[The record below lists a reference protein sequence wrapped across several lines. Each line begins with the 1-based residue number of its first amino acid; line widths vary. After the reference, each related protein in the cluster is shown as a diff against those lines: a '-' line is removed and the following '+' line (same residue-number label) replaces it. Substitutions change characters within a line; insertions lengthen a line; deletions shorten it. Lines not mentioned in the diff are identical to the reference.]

1 MQKIPAISIT
11 LTGQHLIEAS
21 AGTGKTWTLT
31 GIVLRLLIEA
41 KRPPEQIICTTFT
54 RDATAEM
61 RERILARL
69 HDFYQLLLWLEKIGQ
84 NNVTH
89 SWLYTDETDEKKQAK
104 FAEKRELQLTKL
116 AKNAGYQE
124 IFSDP
129 INLYLINYLFDNY
142 QDYPLS
148 MAIRRTQ
155 LLQISMD
162 KLFVGT
168 LDSLAQKWL
177 NEYSAE
183 TGYQQGMAISNIE
196 DEMITDIIHDEIRQY
211 HARLYHQKPI
221 LYQLLQQSNKLTD
234 IDNHK
239 KSVQKAMQ
247 FISAPVDEV
256 KIENFDLLTYQKL
269 IDEIIL
275 QKNEVEEFFIET
287 GGYFNSIKGQLKNN
301 AHYWWKSIDI
311 LENLGLSA
319 YSTLQKDNIGK
330 KLIEAIPK
338 TDNIGSQFYAKEKDK
353 NYIFNELSVI
363 KKFKKFIELSEKLKD
378 YTEQVINQLNFD
390 IIQAVRQRL
399 PQQLEEN
406 NQTTFSL
413 QMVRLNQALTGRQGQ
428 TLARYIRHHYPIALI
443 DESQDINGEQAKMLS
458 SIYLNKNKD
467 SSEKNGFL
475 LLVGDPKQAIYGFRG
490 GDVANYNM
498 MKINFKNPLSL
509 TVNRRSNARLINGL
523 NQWFGANET
532 NGENDFA
539 KLGEGIYYQHIQA
552 HNKNSKL
559 SWHSQKE
566 DNLYLGKTGV
576 GVLHIPVEDKNSD
589 DDFDKYQIVA
599 KHIQAILQ
607 PNETL
612 DGKAITASDIVVLA
626 RKNQPL
632 QKTQWALEKLAIPTV
647 KKAEISIFSSQM
659 ATDLLA
665 ILQAIENPFY
675 TGFVNRALTT
685 HWYGL
690 NLQEVKNLAS
700 RDNFQNENEFSYYDF
715 QRHLQMAQQQWEDW
729 GVMSAIQLL
738 LKENPFAQN
747 KQSVW
752 EHLAE
757 YSLAE
762 RYLLD
767 LRQLL
772 DLLAQHSRG
781 KGAMEILDWFSTQ
794 VSKQP
799 KDEDYLQHAIPT
811 EAGVQLMTIHK
822 SKGLEFPIV
831 YVLGMD
837 NTVKKNETTPYIFPY
852 LRSNERRLSVV
863 KDDKNKDYQL
873 LVNNESL
880 EEEKR
885 IYYVALTRASEQVFV
900 VVQDHAKNATLDYR
914 PSILWLE
921 CDNKEKKYNLPNRLQ
936 NKVDWITS
944 EQILQVV
951 EGLEQQP
958 IKQPQQAE
966 KKEDSRGLIGY
977 KNYDE
982 VIEQKYFKGWRKTS
996 FTALSYQLDKHSED
1010 MAIAEPD
1017 YMFDEEAFANNILME
1032 KIETDD
1038 IRFNFVGGAVAGT
1051 FLHKIL
1057 EKINFDNPQHW
1068 SEKIDKGI
1076 REYGL
1081 PVSYASSRY
1090 QGLPT
1095 DDNLNDN
1102 PQHQALKNWLS
1113 DILQSPLQ
1121 SSKVK
1126 LSELPANQRKAE
1138 LGFDLGLGDDFKIE
1152 KINEVFAKYLDIEG
1166 ADKDKLLRLSE
1177 NRSPHYYRYLR
1188 GEIDLVYQH
1197 GGKYYVVDYKSNYLG
1212 DNLNNY
1218 NQIGLRKAMSHAGY
1232 WLQAVIYQVAL
1243 HRLLKL
1249 RVADYQ
1255 GNEKQYLGAVEYV
1268 FLRGCLADDSEYG
1281 KISWD
1286 IPIELVK
1293 EMDRVFGLD

>member
-1 MQKIPAISIT
+1 MQKIPATSIA

-69 HDFYQLLLWLEKIGQ
+69 HDFYQLLLWLEKISQ
-84 NNVTH
+84 DNATH
-89 SWLYTDETDEKKQAK
+89 AWLYSDETDEKKQAK
-104 FAEKRELQLTKL
+104 FSKKREQQLTKL
-116 AKNAGYQE
+116 AENMGYQE
-124 IFSDP
+124 TFSDP
-129 INLYLINYLFDNY
+129 INLYLINYLLDNY

-177 NEYSAE
+177 SEYSAE
-183 TGYQQGMAISNIE
+183 TGYQQGMAISDIE

-211 HARLYHQKPI
+211 HARLYHQQPI

-256 KIENFDLLTYQKL
+256 QGFDFTAYHRLIQQLITQDISDVQPYFDEAYRKKQGMRGGTILFKSLPLLEVIFQAITEHQEFYFLHLDENC
-269 IDEIIL
+269 
-275 QKNEVEEFFIET
+275 
-287 GGYFNSIKGQLKNN
+287 
-301 AHYWWKSIDI
+301 
-311 LENLGLSA
+311 
-319 YSTLQKDNIGK
+319 K
-330 KLIEAIPK
+330 KLLDTLEKVILDPEEK
-338 TDNIGSQFYAKEKDK
+338 GFGFNKNRDKEREQFIYLDSIQNLYKLHILTNSLDDESNRL
-353 NYIFNELSVI
+353 NY
-363 KKFKKFIELSEKLKD
+363 
-378 YTEQVINQLNFD
+378 Q
-390 IIQAVRQRL
+390 IIQAVRKRL
-399 PQQLEEN
+399 PLQLEEN

-458 SIYLNKNKD
+458 SIYINKNKD
-467 SSEKNGFL
+467 KSEKNGFL

-532 NGENDFA
+532 NSENDFA

-552 HNKNSKL
+552 HNENSKL
-559 SWHSQKE
+559 SWQTQEE

-576 GVLHIPVEDKNSD
+576 GIVHIPVEDKNSD
-589 DDFDKYQIVA
+589 DESYDKYQIVA

-607 PNETL
+607 SNETL
-612 DGKAITASDIVVLA
+612 ENKAITASDIAILA
-626 RKNQPL
+626 RSKKDL
-632 QKTQWALEKLAIPTV
+632 QHSQWALEKLNIPTV
-647 KKAEISIFSSQM
+647 KTAEISIFSSQM

-665 ILQAIENPFY
+665 ILQAIENPFH
-675 TGFVNRALTT
+675 TGYVNRALTT

-690 NLQEVKNLAS
+690 SLQQVKALANG
-700 RDNFQNENEFSYYDF
+700 DNFSYYDF

-729 GVMSAIQLL
+729 GVMSAVQFL
-738 LKENPFAQN
+738 LKENPFAEN

-762 RYLLD
+762 RFLLD

-781 KGAMEILDWFSTQ
+781 KGVMEILDWLTAQ

-799 KDEDYLQHAIPT
+799 TDEDNLQHAIPT

-900 VVQDHAKNATLDYR
+900 VMQDHAKNATLDYR

-966 KKEDSRGLIGY
+966 ETESRGLIGY
-977 KNYDE
+977 KNYYK
-982 VIEQKYFKGWRKTS
+982 VIKERYFRGWRKTS

-1017 YMFDEEAFANNILME
+1017 YMFDEGDFTDNYLNKQTQNSDNLLSA
-1032 KIETDD
+1032 DD

-1095 DDNLNDN
+1095 DDNLEDN

-1126 LSELPANQRKAE
+1126 LSELQANQRKAE

-1152 KINEVFAKYLDIEG
+1152 KINEVFTKYLDIEG

-1197 GGKYYVVDYKSNYLG
+1197 KGKYYVVDYKSNYLG
-1212 DNLNNY
+1212 DSLNNY

-1249 RVADYQ
+1249 RVADYE
-1255 GNEKQYLGAVEYV
+1255 GNEEQYLGAVEYV

-1293 EMDRVFGLD
+1293 EMDRVFG